1 MPKQQRFKT
10 KYPGVYFIEGTSTD
24 GRPERIY
31 YIVYRK
37 HGKLIE
43 EKAGRQFKNDMTPAR
58 AARIRTQRIEG
69 EEPTNQEQREAARQT
84 HETWTLERLWDEYR
98 INKTLKGI
106 SQDRSRFEKYL

>member
-1 MPKQQRFKT
+1 MPKQQRLKT
-10 KYPGVYFIEGTSTD
+10 KYPGVYFIEGTSAD

-31 YIVYRK
+31 YILYRK

-69 EEPTNQEQREAARQT
+69 DELTNQEQREAAKQT
-84 HETWTLERLWDEYR
+84 KETWTIERLWENYR
-98 INKTLKGI
+98 VSKAIKGI
-106 SQDRSRFEKYL
+106 AQDT